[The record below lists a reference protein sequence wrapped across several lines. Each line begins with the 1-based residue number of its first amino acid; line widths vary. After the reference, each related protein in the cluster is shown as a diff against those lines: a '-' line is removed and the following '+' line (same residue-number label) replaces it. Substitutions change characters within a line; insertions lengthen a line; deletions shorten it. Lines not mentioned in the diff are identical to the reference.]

1 MKILFLSYKL
11 PHSQVAG
18 GNRIVYQRIRHLAQK
33 GHTIGL
39 ISYTDGEKKAQIE
52 TLSPFVSE
60 IHLFPIPHRNI
71 FIRAFHDYL
80 ALSRP
85 ALIWKLFSKK
95 MMLMIAE
102 VVEKGK
108 YDVVVAEFSE
118 MGQFI
123 YKNPYL
129 SAVHTVISCHRCMT
143 ASYEKYREMDEVRW
157 RLHLKSLP
165 QLRGLQKYEFNMYRS
180 ADRILVLTSQDRV
193 TMQYYAPDLAISVS
207 PSGVDINDLQ
217 SFPSQPKEPI
227 ILMTGYMRD
236 PANEDGVEW
245 FVHHVWPQLSIRYP
259 DVKFYIVGSDPGS
272 RIKKLVAEDPRII
285 ITGYVKDLRP
295 YRARA
300 QVMVSPVRLGSG
312 IRTKVLE
319 AMASNLPVVSTSL
332 GMAGIEAQTGE
343 NCFVADTP
351 DLFTQSVDWLLTDR
365 ELRER
370 MAKNALKLVQDKHAL
385 ETGLN
390 RFETILQS
398 VIEG

>member
-1 MKILFLSYKL
+1 MKILILSYKL

-18 GNRIVYQRIRHLAQK
+18 GNRIVYQRIRHLTQK
-33 GHTIGL
+33 GHSVGL
-39 ISYTDGEKKAQIE
+39 ISYTDGEKKEHID
-52 TLSPFVSE
+52 TLTPYLSE
-60 IHLFPIPHRNI
+60 LHMFPIPKRNLI
-71 FIRAFHDYL
+71 IRAFHDYL

-85 ALIWKLFSKK
+85 ALIWKLYSKE
-95 MMLMIAE
+95 MLLTVAE

-108 YDVVVAEFSE
+108 YDIVVAEFSE

-129 SAVHTVISCHRCMT
+129 SAVHTIISCHRCLT
-143 ASYEKYREMDEVRW
+143 DSYEKYREMKEVRW
-157 RLHLKSLP
+157 RLYLKSLP

-193 TMQYYAPDLAISVS
+193 TMQYYAPDLALSVS
-207 PSGVDINDLQ
+207 PSGVDIDDLQ
-217 SFPSQPKEPI
+217 KVPSGIEEPI
-227 ILMTGYMRD
+227 VLMTGYMRD

-245 FVHHVWPQLSIRYP
+245 FVHHVWPQLRERHP
-259 DVKFYIVGSDPGS
+259 NVKFYIVGSAPS
-272 RIKKLVAEDPRII
+272 ERIKKVAAKDSRII
-285 ITGYVKDLRP
+285 ITGHVKDIRP

-300 QVMVSPVRLGSG
+300 RVMVSPVRLGSG

-351 DLFTQSVDWLLTDR
+351 DLFMQSIDWLLTDR
-365 ELRER
+365 ELSAR
-370 MAKNALKLVQDKHAL
+370 MAKKAFQLVQNKHAL

-390 RFETILQS
+390 RFESILKS
-398 VIEG
+398 VVEE